1 MDRRSLIKNAGIAGV
16 LAAGVAPAVH
26 AQAAVRWRLA
36 SSFPKA
42 LDTIF
47 GAAEVF
53 AKQVKAMSGGKFEI
67 SVHAAGELMPAFGVV
82 DGVQQGSI
90 EAAHTAPY
98 YFFGKNEAFALGCAI
113 PFGLNSRQMTAWMY
127 EGNGLK
133 LMREFYAKYN
143 MINFPGGNTG
153 AQMGGWYRKEIK
165 SLKDVKGMKMRIGGF
180 GGKVLERIGGVP
192 QNIPGGE
199 IYTALEKGT
208 IDAAEWV
215 GPYDDQKLGFN
226 KVAPFYYYP
235 GWWEGGPQLD
245 FFINQ
250 KAFDA
255 LSAENKAIVESAA
268 AARPRGDAGQ
278 VRRPQ
283 PRCPEAAGGRRHQ
296 AASVPA
302 GRDGRGLQGG
312 DGPVRG
318 AQRQEPGVGQDLRR
332 LLQVPRRPEPVVPL
346 HRSHL
351 RPLHAGAEA
360 VSRQQALAALC
371 SRQRPHRGL
380 CCFWFHFLTPH
391 APRQFFVESI
401 LQVGRRIMR
410 GSPESGELS
419 HGSSRSHQERR
430 HRRRAGHGHRT
441 CGACASRHSLAAGF
455 KLSQVAG
462 HAVRRR

>member
-53 AKQVKAMSGGKFEI
+53 AKQVKAMSGGKFEV

-98 YFFGKNEAFALGCAI
+98 YFFGKNEAFGLGCAI

-133 LMREFYAKYN
+133 LMREFYGKYN
-143 MINFPGGNTG
+143 MISFPGGNTG

-192 QNIPGGE
+192 QNIPVVE

-226 KVAPFYYYP
+226 KVAPYYYYP

-255 LSAENKAIVESAA
+255 LSAENKAIVESASAHAHVVMQAKYDALNPAALKQLVGAGTKLRPFPQDMMA
-268 AARPRGDAGQ
+268 AAYK
-278 VRRPQ
+278 
-283 PRCPEAAGGRRHQ
+283 EAM
-296 AASVPA
+296 
-302 GRDGRGLQGG
+302 
-312 DGPVRG
+312 
-318 AQRQEPGVGQDLRR
+318 
-332 LLQVPRRPEPVVPL
+332 
-346 HRSHL
+346 
-351 RPLHAGAEA
+351 
-360 VSRQQALAALC
+360 ALY
-371 SRQRPHRGL
+371 S
-380 CCFWFHFLTPH
+380 
-391 APRQFFVESI
+391 
-401 LQVGRRIMR
+401 
-410 GSPESGELS
+410 ELS
-419 HGSSRSHQERR
+419 AKNPEWAKIYADYSKF
-430 HRRRAGHGHRT
+430 RADQNLWFRFT
-441 CGACASRHSLAAGF
+441 ESTFDRFMQAQ
-455 KLSQVAG
+455 KL
-462 HAVRRR
+462 